1 MRRTLSACTLLGLF
15 LLAGCGGRGGRAALA
30 GPESPAPFKVE
41 KWNYRGT
48 PGRILKTPSYKI
60 HTTIEDDEV
69 VLDLAQLMEGALGQY
84 RTIVPAVRLSA
95 EPLEC
100 YLFQDRPEWAIFTRS
115 RTGAD
120 AAVYLQINRGG
131 YTVRDWYVAYFIG
144 DRQTY
149 SVAAHE
155 GWHQFVARHFK
166 TRPPP
171 FLEEG
176 LACLFEEVQWR
187 GKLPAWDLGHNNGR
201 RSGLRNAVDAD
212 LILPLERLVAMH
224 AGMVVDRPAREVEA
238 FYAQNWGFARFL
250 WDAEGGRY
258 RPALQQ
264 LLADAA
270 AGTLH
275 ADADRRRS
283 AASADA
289 WNPRSV
295 KPMLEH
301 YLGMP
306 LADIE
311 AAYVRYLRRIAYANH
326 RPAPET

>member
-1 MRRTLSACTLLGLF
+1 MRSPLACALIAF
-15 LLAGCGGRGGRAALA
+15 LLAGCAGGGSSHVSGPTTLA
-30 GPESPAPFKVE
+30 PVRVS
-41 KWNYRGT
+41 KWDYRGKQ
-48 PGRILKTPSYKI
+48 GRLLETTHYQI

-69 VLDLAQLMEGALGQY
+69 VRNLAQLMEGAIEEY
-84 RTIVPAVRLSA
+84 RTIAPGVQITPQ
-95 EPLEC
+95 PLEC
-100 YLFQDRPEWAIFTRS
+100 YLFQRRPEWAIFTKS

-144 DRQTY
+144 DVGTY

-155 GWHQFVARHFK
+155 GWHQFVARNFK

-176 LACLFEEVQWR
+176 LACLFEEVNWR
-187 GKLPAWDLGHNNGR
+187 SKLPVWDLAHNNGR
-201 RSGLRNAVDAD
+201 RNGLRNAIDD
-212 LILPLERLVAMH
+212 KTLIALEQLCEMH
-224 AGMVVDRPAREVEA
+224 AGMVVDRPPREVEA

-250 WDAEGGRY
+250 WDGDGGKHRL
-258 RPALQQ
+258 ALQQ

-270 AGTLH
+270 AGNLFSDGGLQT
-275 ADADRRRS
+275 APGS
-283 AASADA
+283 T
-289 WNPRSV
+289 WKPKSV

-306 LADIE
+306 LSDIE
-311 AAYVRYLRRIAYANH
+311 DAYLRYIRSVAKGA
-326 RPAPET
+326 AASSSD